1 MLADPRQSVVVILN
15 PDWARAG
22 GQEEDADRENF
33 PLLEAG
39 CRLLGVTPLVLGDC
53 KPQTSASGMG
63 QVFQMIPLDGNVPW
77 KDERF
82 VQRIAQDDFRF
93 LYLAGAWLEEDVLM
107 TALEGAARG
116 YDIRLLSDLS
126 AARREAERRP
136 TFDRLVL
143 HGMLVT
149 TVRQTLLEWAVC
161 LGDSGLIQEI
171 RQLLK

>member
-1 MLADPRQSVVVILN
+1 MLADPRHSVVVILN
-15 PDWARAG
+15 PDWPRTGAP
-22 GQEEDADRENF
+22 EVDAHIENF

-39 CRLLGVTPLVLGDC
+39 CRILGVTPLAVGDC
-53 KPQTSASGMG
+53 KLQTSAARTG
-63 QVFQMIPLDGNVPW
+63 QVFQMIPLDGQLLW

-82 VQRIAQDDFRF
+82 VQRMVQDGFRF
-93 LYLAGAWLEEDVLM
+93 LYLAGAWLEEDVLI

-136 TFDRLVL
+136 MFDRLVL

-161 LGDSGLIQEI
+161 LGDHGLIGEI

>member
-1 MLADPRQSVVVILN
+1 MLADPRQSIVVILN
-15 PDWARAG
+15 PDWARIGAP
-22 GQEEDADRENF
+22 EEDAHNENL

-39 CRLLGVTPLVLGDC
+39 CRLLGVAPLALGDC
-53 KPQTSASGMG
+53 RPQTSANGMP
-63 QVFQMIPLDGNVPW
+63 QVLQMLPFDGHLPW
-77 KDERF
+77 KDELF
-82 VQRIAQDDFRF
+82 VQRMKQDHLRF

-126 AARREAERRP
+126 AVRRESERKP
-136 TFDRLVL
+136 MFDRLVL

-161 LGDSGLIQEI
+161 LGDSGLVEEI

>member
-15 PDWARAG
+15 PEWARAG
-22 GQEEDADRENF
+22 AQEEDAHRVNF

-39 CRLLGVTPLVLGDC
+39 CRRLGITPLAVGDC
-53 KPQTSASGMG
+53 KPQTSDTGTR
-63 QVFQMIPLDGNVPW
+63 QVFQMIPLYAHLPW

-82 VQRIAQDDFRF
+82 VQRMAQDDVRF
-93 LYLAGAWLEEDVLM
+93 LYLAGAWLEEDVLL

-126 AARREAERRP
+126 VARREAERKP
-136 TFDRLVL
+136 AFDRLLL

-149 TVRQTLLEWAVC
+149 TVRQTLLEWAAC
-161 LGDSGLIQEI
+161 LGDRGLIGEI

>member
-1 MLADPRQSVVVILN
+1 MSAVGRPPLA
-15 PDWARAG
+15 
-22 GQEEDADRENF
+22 
-33 PLLEAG
+33 
-39 CRLLGVTPLVLGDC
+39 LGDC
-53 KPQTSASGMG
+53 KPQTSDTRRP
-63 QVFQMIPLDGNVPW
+63 QVFQMIPLDGSIPW

-82 VQRIAQDDFRF
+82 VQRMAQDDFRF

-126 AARREAERRP
+126 AARREVERRP

-161 LGDSGLIQEI
+161 LGDSGLIEEV

>member
-1 MLADPRQSVVVILN
+1 MLADPRQSVVLILN
-15 PDWARAG
+15 PDRASTG
-22 GQEEDADRENF
+22 ALEQDAHSENF

-39 CRLLGVTPLVLGDC
+39 CRLLGVTPLALGDC
-53 KPQTSASGMG
+53 KPQTSNTRTP
-63 QVFQMIPLDGNVPW
+63 QVFQMIPLDGRLPW

-82 VQRIAQDDFRF
+82 IQRMAQDDYRF
-93 LYLAGAWLEEDVLM
+93 LYLAGAWLEEDVFM

-136 TFDRLVL
+136 MFDRLVL

-149 TVRQTLLEWAVC
+149 TVRQTLLEWALR
-161 LGDSGLIQEI
+161 LGDSGLIEEI

>member
-15 PDWARAG
+15 PDWARPAAR
-22 GQEEDADRENF
+22 EEDAHTVNF

-39 CRLLGVTPLVLGDC
+39 CRLLGVAPLALGDC
-53 KPQTSASGMG
+53 KPQTSDTRRP
-63 QVFQMIPLDGNVPW
+63 QVFQMIPLDGSIPW

-82 VQRIAQDDFRF
+82 VQRMAQDDFRF

-126 AARREAERRP
+126 AARREVERRP

-161 LGDSGLIQEI
+161 LGDSGLIEEV

>member
-1 MLADPRQSVVVILN
+1 MLADPRHSVVVILN
-15 PDWARAG
+15 PSWATA
-22 GQEEDADRENF
+22 DAPEQDVDTLNL

-39 CRLLGVTPLVLGDC
+39 CRLLGVTPLALGDC
-53 KPQTSASGMG
+53 RPHTSATGMP
-63 QVFQMIPLDGNVPW
+63 QVLQMLPLDGHLPW
-77 KDERF
+77 RDELF
-82 VQRIAQDDFRF
+82 VQRMTQDDLRF
-93 LYLAGAWLEEDVLM
+93 LYLAGAWLEEDVLI

-126 AARREAERRP
+126 AVRRESERKP
-136 TFDRLVL
+136 MFDRLVL

-161 LGDSGLIQEI
+161 LGDSGVMGEI

>member
-1 MLADPRQSVVVILN
+1 
-15 PDWARAG
+15 
-22 GQEEDADRENF
+22 
-33 PLLEAG
+33 
-39 CRLLGVTPLVLGDC
+39 
-53 KPQTSASGMG
+53 
-63 QVFQMIPLDGNVPW
+63 MIPLDGPLPW

-82 VQRIAQDDFRF
+82 VRRMAQDEYRF
-93 LYLAGAWLEEDVLM
+93 LYLAGAWLEEDVLI

-126 AARREAERRP
+126 AARREAERKP
-136 TFDRLVL
+136 MFDRLVL

-161 LGDSGLIQEI
+161 LGDSGLVEQI